1 MATYKA
7 PVSHCQY
14 KGTLTDL
21 PFPATTLG
29 NLFLHGRAG
38 DFGAIDAKR
47 VMKFAGNEKHENR
60 QKQLSR
66 ISVYLSNVAR
76 Q

>member
-1 MATYKA
+1 
-7 PVSHCQY
+7 
-14 KGTLTDL
+14 
-21 PFPATTLG
+21 
-29 NLFLHGRAG
+29 
-38 DFGAIDAKR
+38 
-47 VMKFAGNEKHENR
+47 MKFAGNEKHENR